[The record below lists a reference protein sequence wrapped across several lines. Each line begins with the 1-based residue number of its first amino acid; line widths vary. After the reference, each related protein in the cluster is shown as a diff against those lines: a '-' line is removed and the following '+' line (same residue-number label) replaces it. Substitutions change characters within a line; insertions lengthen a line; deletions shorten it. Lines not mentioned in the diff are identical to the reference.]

1 MGREQA
7 LELNKDF
14 YLILRFFFFFF
25 PSQLVITQILLVMNN
40 KNFSQTMHF
49 YEPNPFKIKWN
60 KTTNHSLYLN

>member
-14 YLILRFFFFFF
+14 YLILRIFFFF
-25 PSQLVITQILLVMNN
+25 PSQLVITQIQLVMNN

-49 YEPNPFKIKWN
+49 YELNTFKIKWN